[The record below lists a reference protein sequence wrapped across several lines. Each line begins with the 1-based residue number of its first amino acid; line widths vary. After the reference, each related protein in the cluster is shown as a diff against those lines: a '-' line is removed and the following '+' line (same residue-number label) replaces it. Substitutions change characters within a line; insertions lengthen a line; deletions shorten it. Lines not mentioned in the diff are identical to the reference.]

1 MFKTIN
7 TDLDLIEINS
17 IKSNEELDIN
27 NDNDNQYNND
37 NYYNDSEIEFSNR
50 NTDKLIKLKSVD
62 SLFNTNLTIYQKI
75 LINDYLDKSFIMG
88 ILCENSKNYYY
99 NLKIS
104 LHLPIV
110 LISSILCIF
119 NSASGSIP
127 EKSHYILTIINII
140 SNAIIAIFISLQ
152 SLYQINDKHNQ
163 FQQITNKFTKLE
175 HYIETF
181 ITNEP
186 TKVNELFINDL
197 IKTYD
202 NIIEDLD
209 FTFPEFIKKK
219 IKLKYKDI
227 RTMPNILNGDK
238 KPILLDDILK
248 K

>member
-7 TDLDLIEINS
+7 FDLDLIEIN
-17 IKSNEELDIN
+17 NDNNNNDNNNNN
-27 NDNDNQYNND
+27 NDNDNNN
-37 NYYNDSEIEFSNR
+37 EINIK
-50 NTDKLIKLKSVD
+50 NTDKLKSVD
-62 SLFNTNLTIYQKI
+62 SLFNTNLTIYQKM

-88 ILCENSKNYYY
+88 ILCENAKNYYY
-99 NLKIS
+99 NLKIF

-152 SLYQINDKHNQ
+152 SLYQIHDKYNQ
-163 FQQITNKFTKLE
+163 FQIITNKFTKLE
-175 HYIETF
+175 HYIETY

-202 NIIEDLD
+202 TIIEDID

-238 KPILLDDILK
+238 KPILLNDILK
-248 K
+248 

>member
-7 TDLDLIEINS
+7 FDLDLIEIN
-17 IKSNEELDIN
+17 NDNNNNDNNNNN
-27 NDNDNQYNND
+27 NDNDNNN
-37 NYYNDSEIEFSNR
+37 EINIK
-50 NTDKLIKLKSVD
+50 NTDKLKSVD

-88 ILCENSKNYYY
+88 ILCENAKNYYY
-99 NLKIS
+99 NLKIF

-152 SLYQINDKHNQ
+152 SLYQIHDKYNQ

-175 HYIETF
+175 HYIETY

-202 NIIEDLD
+202 TIIEDID

-248 K
+248 

>member
-27 NDNDNQYNND
+27 NDNDND

-50 NTDKLIKLKSVD
+50 NTNNLKSID

-186 TKVNELFINDL
+186 AKVNELFINDL

>member
-7 TDLDLIEINS
+7 FDLDLIEIN
-17 IKSNEELDIN
+17 NDNNNNDNNNNN
-27 NDNDNQYNND
+27 NDNDNNN
-37 NYYNDSEIEFSNR
+37 EINIK
-50 NTDKLIKLKSVD
+50 NTDKLKSVD

-88 ILCENSKNYYY
+88 ILCENAKNYYY
-99 NLKIS
+99 NLKIF

-152 SLYQINDKHNQ
+152 SLYQIHDKYNQ

-175 HYIETF
+175 HYIETY

-202 NIIEDLD
+202 TIIEDID

-219 IKLKYKDI
+219 IKLKYKNI

-238 KPILLDDILK
+238 KPILLNDILK
-248 K
+248 

>member
-7 TDLDLIEINS
+7 FDLDLIEIN
-17 IKSNEELDIN
+17 NDNNNNDNNNNN
-27 NDNDNQYNND
+27 NDNDNNN
-37 NYYNDSEIEFSNR
+37 EINIK
-50 NTDKLIKLKSVD
+50 NTDKLKSVD
-62 SLFNTNLTIYQKI
+62 SLFNTNLTIYQKM

-88 ILCENSKNYYY
+88 ILCENAKNYYY
-99 NLKIS
+99 NLKIF

-152 SLYQINDKHNQ
+152 SLYQIHDKYNQ

-175 HYIETF
+175 HYIETY

-202 NIIEDLD
+202 TIIEDID

-219 IKLKYKDI
+219 IKLKYKNI

-238 KPILLDDILK
+238 KPILLNDILK
-248 K
+248 

>member
-27 NDNDNQYNND
+27 NDNDNN
-37 NYYNDSEIEFSNR
+37 NYYNDSEIEFSNI
-50 NTDKLIKLKSVD
+50 NTDKLIKLKSID

-186 TKVNELFINDL
+186 AKVNELFINDL

-238 KPILLDDILK
+238 KPILLDDIFK